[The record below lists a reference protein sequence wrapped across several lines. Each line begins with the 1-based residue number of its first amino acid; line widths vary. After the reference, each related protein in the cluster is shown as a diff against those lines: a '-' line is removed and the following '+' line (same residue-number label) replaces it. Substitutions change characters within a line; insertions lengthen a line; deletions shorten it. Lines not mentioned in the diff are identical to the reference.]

1 MRTFLFLMP
10 LLLAQSLLSAQ
21 KVLQIEQYG
30 KPQAEK
36 IFIGDPITYQ
46 LRGEDIFHN
55 SYIEGIQVDD
65 SLLIL
70 SDRYVNV
77 YDISAL
83 RYERNWPRA
92 TGISLFW
99 FGIGWS
105 GFAAIGTAVDG
116 NDETRYQWSD
126 AIVSASAIGLSF
138 AIPLLFKHK
147 TIRIG
152 KRKRLRLLDLR
163 FKREPWED

>member
-30 KPQAEK
+30 KPQADK

-46 LRGEDIFHN
+46 LKGEDMFHD
-55 SYIEGIQVDD
+55 SYIEGIQVQD

-105 GFAAIGTAVDG
+105 GFAAIGTALDG
-116 NDETRYQWSD
+116 NDDSRYRWSD
-126 AIVSASAIGLSF
+126 AVVSASAISLSF

-163 FKREPWED
+163 FKREAWED